1 MDLPGKP
8 IDKGI
13 RLAVRLQPRSSRNE
27 VCGLFGE
34 GSESRLK
41 LKLTAPPVE
50 GAANTACQAH
60 LAELFQVA
68 KSDVRLVG
76 GEKSK
81 DKLWDIA
88 GPSARLMDRLAAIL
102 SP

>member
-1 MDLPGKP
+1 MELPGKP
-8 IDKGI
+8 INKGI

-34 GSESRLK
+34 GAESRLK

-50 GAANTACQAH
+50 GAANAACQAY
-60 LAELFQVA
+60 LAELFHVA
-68 KSDVRLVG
+68 KSDVRIVG

-81 DKLWDIA
+81 DKLWEIGGD
-88 GPSARLMDRLAAIL
+88 SARLMACLADLLAT
-102 SP
+102 

>member
-1 MDLPGKP
+1 MDLPARP

-34 GSESRLK
+34 GADSRLK
-41 LKLTAPPVE
+41 LKLTAPPVD
-50 GAANTACQAH
+50 GAANAACQAY
-60 LAELFQVA
+60 LAELFKVA
-68 KSDVRLVG
+68 RGEVRLVG

-81 DKLWDIA
+81 DKVWEIA
-88 GPSARLMDRLAAIL
+88 GDATMLMQRLATLI
-102 SP
+102 